1 LNQVSECSEFVEY
14 IVRSIV
20 DDPEQVSVH
29 EFKERSTIY
38 LEVSV
43 AGDDMGRVI
52 GKGGSVVNSIR
63 MLLQVLAGRMG
74 KRISLEIV

>member
-1 LNQVSECSEFVEY
+1 MAQQTEFAKFVEY
-14 IVRSIV
+14 ITKSLV
-20 DDPEQVSVH
+20 DQPDAVSVH
-29 EFKERSTIY
+29 EFEERSTIY
-38 LEVSV
+38 LEVTV

-63 MLLQVLAGRMG
+63 MLLQVLASRTG